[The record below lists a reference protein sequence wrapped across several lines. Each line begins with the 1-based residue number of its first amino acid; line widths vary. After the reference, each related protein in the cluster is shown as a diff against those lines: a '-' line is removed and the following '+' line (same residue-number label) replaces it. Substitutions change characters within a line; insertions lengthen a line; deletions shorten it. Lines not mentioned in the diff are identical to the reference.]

1 MKLANAVKP
10 ISFVKAHAAELLL
23 EMEKTGQPIIITQNG
38 EAKAVL
44 QNIHD
49 YENTQQTLALLKIL
63 ALSRKD
69 LEQGRTKSAPEAFA
83 SIRENIRSRR
93 RS

>member
-1 MKLANAVKP
+1 MKLAEAVKP
-10 ISFVKAHAAELLL
+10 ISFVKAHAAELLQ
-23 EMEKTGQPIIITQNG
+23 EMEKTSQPIIITQNG

-49 YENTQQTLALLKIL
+49 YEATQQTMALLKIL

-69 LEQGRTKSAPEAFA
+69 LDEGRTQPAPESFA
-83 SIRENIRSRR
+83 SIRQAIRSRR
-93 RS
+93 QS